1 MPSFLYEIFLLIKKS
16 ENIHIS
22 KIINFNDRLNNFIIV
37 FLSIFKIVLIVNN
50 NSSCLFNKEP
60 MIKTHAQIKY
70 DQKIMLMI
78 NVNISLKQCNQK
90 KLFNLFLCL
99 DLSTLQI
106 PLSVFSLLWEKLK

>member
-16 ENIHIS
+16 ENINIS
-22 KIINFNDRLNNFIIV
+22 KIINFNDRLNNFTIV
-37 FLSIFKIVLIVNN
+37 LLSIFKIVLIVNN

-78 NVNISLKQCNQK
+78 NVNISLKQGSK
-90 KLFNLFLCL
+90 KNYSIFSSVWTCPCRKFPFLSSNCFRK
-99 DLSTLQI
+99 S
-106 PLSVFSLLWEKLK
+106 